1 MTARY
6 VLWWV
11 LAFMLGSTSVWA
23 DDGLA
28 SLRETGKA
36 FSSVAK
42 QVSPAVVFV
51 QVESVRQQPGPQG
64 PSGSP
69 FGDWPFGDDLFRRFF
84 GDQFP
89 GAPRAQPPQNQQRRV
104 TGQGS
109 GFVFEVRKGLLRSDR
124 AYLLTNNHVVAD
136 ADVIRVRFQD
146 GREFPATIRGADPQS
161 DIAVLEVEASDLPA
175 LTLGDSAAMEVG
187 EWVVAIGNPFGLS
200 HTLTVGVV
208 SATGRTSLGISDY
221 EDFIQTDAAINPG
234 NSGGP
239 LVNLDG
245 EVVGINTAIFS
256 RSGGHMGVGFAIPSN
271 LARLIADQLIEHGEV
286 IRGYAGMVVQPL
298 TQELA
303 QSFGLSSHRGALVA
317 EVMEGS
323 PAEKAGLRSGDVI
336 TAWDGTAVRE
346 PGDLRNR
353 VSLTPPG
360 KRVVVTVVRDGKREE
375 LRLQVERLE
384 DQQQIA
390 ATGEALDQLGFA
402 VQTLTPDLAREFG
415 LRSGEGVVVT
425 DVQPGS
431 VAAAAGMRPGT
442 VILQVNRRAVRNVE
456 EFRELVEAAGAQ
468 RQMLLLLSDQGRSR
482 YVVLNW

>member
-317 EVMEGS
+317 EVVEGS
-323 PAEKAGLRSGDVI
+323 PAEQAGLRSGDVI
-336 TAWDGTAVRE
+336 VSWDGTAVRE

-360 KRVVVTVVRDGKREE
+360 KRVAVVVVRDGTRQE
-375 LRLQVERLE
+375 LRMQVERLE

-415 LRSGEGVVVT
+415 LRSAEGVVVT

>member
-1 MTARY
+1 MKARY
-6 VLWWV
+6 IFGWV
-11 LAFMLGSTSVWA
+11 LAVSVGLTSAWA
-23 DDGLA
+23 DDGL
-28 SLRETGKA
+28 SNLRETGKA
-36 FSSVAK
+36 FSSVAR
-42 QVSPAVVFV
+42 QVSPAVVFI
-51 QVESVRQQPGPQG
+51 QVESVRQPSRPHSPQ
-64 PSGSP
+64 GSP
-69 FGDWPFGDDLFRRFF
+69 FGEWPFGDELFRRFF
-84 GDQFP
+84 GDPFP
-89 GAPRAQPPQNQQRRV
+89 GAQGAQPPQNQQRRV
-104 TGQGS
+104 MGQGS
-109 GFVFEVRKGLLRSDR
+109 GFVFEVRKGLLRRDR
-124 AYLLTNNHVVAD
+124 AYLLTNNHVVAG
-136 ADVIRVRFQD
+136 ADHIQVRFQD
-146 GREFPATIRGADPQS
+146 GREFPARIRGADPQS

-175 LTLGDSAAMEVG
+175 LTLGDSAAMQVG
-187 EWVVAIGNPFGLS
+187 EWVVAMGNPFGLS

-298 TQELA
+298 SQELA
-303 QSFGLSSHRGALVA
+303 QSFGLPNRQGALVA
-317 EVMEGS
+317 EVVGGS

-336 TAWDGTAVRE
+336 VSWDGQAVRE

-360 KRVVVTVVRDGKREE
+360 KRVALTVVRDGKRDE
-375 LRLQVERLE
+375 LSMAVERLE

-390 ATGEALDQLGFA
+390 AAGAALDQLGFA
-402 VQTLTPDLAREFG
+402 VQTLTSDLARQFG
-415 LRSGEGVVVT
+415 LRSAEGVVVT
-425 DVQPGS
+425 EVDPGS
-431 VAAAAGMRPGT
+431 VAAAAGIRPGT
-442 VILQVNRRAVRNVE
+442 VILQVNRRAVRTIE
-456 EFRELVEAAGAQ
+456 EFQELVDAAGAQ
-468 RQMLLLLSDQGRSR
+468 RQILLLLSDQGRSR

>member
-1 MTARY
+1 MKARFI
-6 VLWWV
+6 LWWV
-11 LAFMLGSTSVWA
+11 LAIFNAASMSVWA
-23 DDGLA
+23 DEGLA

-36 FSSVAK
+36 FSSVAR
-42 QVSPAVVFV
+42 QVSPAVVFI
-51 QVESVRQQPGPQG
+51 QVESVREPQPSSQ
-64 PSGSP
+64 SSP
-69 FGDWPFGDDLFRRFF
+69 FDDWPFGDDLFRRFF

-89 GAPRAQPPQNQQRRV
+89 GAPQTRPPRNQQQRV

-109 GFVFEVRKGLLRSDR
+109 GFVLEVQKRLLRNDR
-124 AYLLTNNHVVAD
+124 VYLLTNNHVVAG
-136 ADVIRVRFQD
+136 ADLIRVRFQD

-161 DIAVLEVEASDLPA
+161 DIAVLEIEASDLPA

-200 HTLTVGVV
+200 HSLTVGVV

-286 IRGYAGMVVQPL
+286 IRGYAGVVVQPL

-303 QSFGLSSHRGALVA
+303 QSFGLSDYRGVLVA
-317 EVMEGS
+317 EVADGS
-323 PAEKAGLRSGDVI
+323 PAEKAGLRSGDIIVS
-336 TAWDGTAVRE
+336 WDRQSVCE

-360 KRVVVTVVRDGKREE
+360 SRVALTVVREGRRRD
-375 LRLQVERLE
+375 LSMTLERLE
-384 DQQQIA
+384 DQQPN
-390 ATGEALDQLGFA
+390 ATVDEASGQLGFA
-402 VQTLTPDLAREFG
+402 VQALTPDLARELG
-415 LRSGEGVVVT
+415 LRSSEGVVVT
-425 DVQPGS
+425 DVQAGS
-431 VAAAAGMRPGT
+431 VAAAAGMRPGM
-442 VILQVNRRAVRNVE
+442 VIVQVNRRAVRSVE
-456 EFRELVEAAGAQ
+456 EFRGLMGAAEAQ
-468 RQMLLLLSDQGRSR
+468 RQVLLLLSDQGRSR
-482 YVVLNW
+482 YVVLHW